1 MENVHWYIFSI
12 VEIHGQLIFEDGS
25 VDSLEKWQKS
35 WRMLKRRVF
44 PKGAVEEEIEESAS
58 HHW

>member
-1 MENVHWYIFSI
+1 MHQYIFSI

-25 VDSLEKWQKS
+25 VDFLKEWQKLL
-35 WRMLKRRVF
+35 RMLKPRVF
-44 PKGAVEEEIEESAS
+44 PKGTVEEEMEESAS